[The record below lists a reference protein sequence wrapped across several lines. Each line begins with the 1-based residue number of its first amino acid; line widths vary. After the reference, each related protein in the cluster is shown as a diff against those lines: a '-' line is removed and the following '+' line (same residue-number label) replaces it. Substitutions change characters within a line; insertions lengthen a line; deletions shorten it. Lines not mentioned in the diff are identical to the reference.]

1 MAKETKGTAVPANPA
16 LVEFP
21 RDPWGFTSELRKVGL
36 RAASSIRGNDE
47 KHKLFL
53 DTIRVLAQH
62 ALARLEGDA
71 EAVARR
77 IEEVAKQD
85 AAIFRRQHWTAPAVP
100 AEAPAQ
106 AEEKPAE

>member
-21 RDPWGFTSELRKVGL
+21 RDQWGFTSELRKAGL
-36 RAASSIRGNDE
+36 RAASAVRGDDE

-53 DTIRVLAQH
+53 DTIRILAQH

-71 EAVARR
+71 EAVAARVKQ
-77 IEEVAKQD
+77 VAEQE
-85 AAIFRRQHWTAPAVP
+85 ASIFRRQHWTAPAVP
-100 AEAPAQ
+100 AEQAPAP
-106 AEEKPAE
+106 AEKPGE